1 MDSRAVVFVV
11 LAGRD
16 SLWAV
21 GFSRLDGYELLS
33 LGKEFSVSHSVIVAN
48 RVA

>member
-1 MDSRAVVFVV
+1 MDSQAVVFVV

-21 GFSRLDGYELLS
+21 VGFSRLDGWT
-33 LGKEFSVSHSVIVAN
+33 
-48 RVA
+48 